1 VPQPT
6 VQQVHVNRPLTN
18 ISVAYIQDQNDFI
31 ASKVFP
37 IVPVDKKSDMYF
49 TYSQNDFMRD
59 EAAKRADGDESVG
72 SGYGLSEQ
80 TYNADVWS
88 FHKDVGNQV
97 RENSD
102 QPLDPD
108 RDATT
113 YVTRKLLLKQ
123 ETQFASNYFTT
134 GVWGTDVV
142 GGTASPKW
150 SDYAGSDPITDIET
164 GKDNVQGVTGY
175 MPNKLVLGYTLFRY
189 LKQHPD
195 IVDRIKYTSPNVP
208 TEQILAQLFG
218 LDEVVVAKAIKATNN
233 EGETAAY
240 TRVHGN
246 NALLCYTPAQAGI
259 LQPAAGYI
267 FGWKGI
273 SGGMGTNIAIS
284 SFYMP
289 WRKSTRVEGESA
301 FAMQMV
307 GANLGYFFSNY
318 A

>member
-1 VPQPT
+1 M
-6 VQQVHVNRPLTN
+6 
-18 ISVAYIQDQNDFI
+18 AYIQDQTDFV
-31 ASKVFP
+31 ASRVFP
-37 IVPVDKKSDMYF
+37 IVPVDKKSDLYF
-49 TYSQNDFMRD
+49 TYTKNDWFRD
-59 EAAKRADGDESVG
+59 EAQKRADGDESVG
-72 SGYGLSEQ
+72 SGYGLS
-80 TYNADVWS
+80 TASYNADVWA

-108 RDATT
+108 RDATRF
-113 YVTRKLLLKQ
+113 VTQRLLLKQ
-123 ETQFASNYFTT
+123 EVQFAANFFTT
-134 GVWGTDVV
+134 GVWTGQADHV
-142 GGTASPKW
+142 GGTDSPKW

-164 GKDNVQGVTGY
+164 GKDAVQGTTGM

-195 IVDRIKYTSPNVP
+195 IVDRIKYTSPDVP
-208 TEQILAQLFG
+208 TEQILAKLFG
-218 LDEVVVAKAIKATNN
+218 LDEVVVAKAVKATNN
-233 EGETAAY
+233 EGETAVY
-240 TRVHGN
+240 SRVQGN

-273 SGGMGTNIAIS
+273 SGGMGTNVAIS

-289 WRKSTRVEGESA
+289 WRKATRIEGESA
-301 FAMQMV
+301 FDMHLV
-307 GANLGYFFSNY
+307 GSDLGAFFSNY